1 MFVLFGIRARR
12 VKNILDRGQ
21 ENILMQA
28 INKEQ
33 DWNGRLVNMYT
44 MDNLKIIKEMALV
57 LWN

>member
-12 VKNILDRGQ
+12 VKNILDHGQ

-57 LWN
+57 L